1 MAKRRMPEIMRQA
14 GRIDQVGITA
24 ERGTE
29 LAPYL
34 GAFQRVGEPGPRKVT
49 RTHLDDLRLCGET
62 PQRCAVQ
69 YPGAVPLERTA
80 PGTAGTLGR
89 LGGPPGRRMAV
100 IADGHRRH
108 AAAGPPR
115 RRRPVRSR

>member
-49 RTHLDDLRLCGET
+49 RTHLDDLRLRGET
-62 PQRCAVQ
+62 PQRCAVPYQ
-69 YPGAVPLERTA
+69 RPA

-100 IADGHRRH
+100 IADGH
-108 AAAGPPR
+108 
-115 RRRPVRSR
+115 